1 LFQGFVVLFWISM
14 CQTPEMFGYTIHNGK
29 GKPTN
34 SEFIALITDR
44 IRLEHK
50 MY

>member
-1 LFQGFVVLFWISM
+1 MDTID
-14 CQTPEMFGYTIHNGK
+14 EMFGYIHHK
-29 GKPTN
+29 AKEKPTN

-44 IRLEHK
+44 IRLEYK